1 MGLLDRGWVQAGH
14 IASPGMLQPLLVSA
28 GDEEQVKRTYLLE
41 NTDRQTDK
49 SQHFVA
55 AAFTVVIVVRQ
66 RERDK
71 SRQERKGYK

>member
-1 MGLLDRGWVQAGH
+1 
-14 IASPGMLQPLLVSA
+14 VSA
-28 GDEEQVKRTYLLE
+28 GNEEQVERTYLLE
-41 NTDRQTDK
+41 NTDRRMDRRTDK

-55 AAFTVVIVVRQ
+55 AAFAVIVIVRQ